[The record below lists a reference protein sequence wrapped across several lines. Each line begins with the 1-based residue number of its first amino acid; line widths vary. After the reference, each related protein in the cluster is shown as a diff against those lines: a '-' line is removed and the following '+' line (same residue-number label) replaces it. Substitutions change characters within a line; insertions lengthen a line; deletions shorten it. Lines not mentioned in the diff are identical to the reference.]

1 MFHNFTT
8 RSRKILKLA
17 EAEANRF
24 NNDYIGS
31 EHILLAFTKEGSGI
45 AHTALQNLG
54 VTLEQLE
61 KEIRKINKGTN
72 ARFDRKQKKIFFT
85 PGLKEVFDSA
95 LHEANMLGHDYVGT
109 EHLLLGLLYNRE
121 SKASLILEKIT
132 KLSSVKEEVL
142 KLLGSGPS
150 DNNDLPAPKEN
161 PSSKNKRNRKTKTLN
176 NFGRDLTYLAS
187 KDQLD
192 PTIGRSTEIER
203 IIQILSR
210 RIKNNPVLLGE
221 PGVGKTAIIE
231 GLAQKINQLEVPEI
245 LLNKRIVSLD
255 LAALVAG
262 TKYRGQ
268 FEERLKTILEEVQA
282 DGEVILFIDELHTLI
297 GAGGAEGAID
307 AANVL
312 KPALARG
319 EIQVIGATTF
329 DEYRKYVE
337 KDGALDRRFQTV
349 QVDPPSTEQT
359 FEILKGLQDYYEA
372 HHRVSYDDKAL
383 RLAIE
388 LADRY
393 ISGKFF
399 PDKVI
404 DIIDEAGARVNI
416 QNQTNPPEI
425 QKIDQEILIISKDI
439 EENVMLEDYE
449 EAAALR
455 DKKKNLEDRKKEIL
469 EERREKLSEMT
480 GYVDENCIY
489 ATVSKMTGI
498 PLQKVTKNES
508 ERLLSL
514 DGELNKIIIHQDK
527 AISAMAKSIR
537 KNRLGFR
544 DPNRPIGV
552 FLFVGPT
559 GVGKTLLAKKLA
571 ELLFD
576 SKENLI
582 QLDMSEFMEKFNVS
596 RLLGSPPGYVGYDSG
611 GQLTEKVRRKPHS
624 VLLLDEIE
632 KAHEEVYNIFLHIM
646 EEGKITDSAGKITDF
661 KNTIIILTSNV
672 GTSSIETRGH
682 FGFGKIESDSDYEL
696 MRETVISEL
705 KTTFKPEFLNRL
717 DDIIIFNK
725 LTEKDLLKV
734 FDLEIE
740 QLIDRLKHMSFTIN
754 VTQPAK
760 EWIIKTD
767 VQEIYGGRAIRR
779 AIEKR
784 VEDQLCEDYLREKL
798 HRNSDISI
806 SIKNEKLNFTYRKR
820 KE

>member
-17 EAEANRF
+17 EQEALRL

-31 EHILLAFTKEGSGI
+31 EHILLAFLKEAAGI
-45 AHTALQNLG
+45 AHTALQNLNI
-54 VTLEQLE
+54 TLVQLE
-61 KEIRKINKGTN
+61 KEIRKLNKEN
-72 ARFDRKQKKIFFT
+72 NVRFDRKQKKIFFT
-85 PGLKEVFDSA
+85 PRLKEVFDAA
-95 LHEANMLGHDYVGT
+95 LDEASMLGHDYIGT
-109 EHLLLGLLYNRE
+109 EHILLGLLINKE
-121 SKASLILEKIT
+121 SKASLVLEKLT
-132 KLSSVKEEVL
+132 KLSFIREEVL
-142 KLLGSGPS
+142 KLLGSGAS
-150 DNNDLPAPKEN
+150 ENNDMSMPKEN
-161 PSSKNKRNRKTKTLN
+161 NSKNKRNRKTKTLN
-176 NFGRDLTYLAS
+176 SFGRDLTLLAS

-192 PTIGRSTEIER
+192 PTIGRSAEIER
-203 IIQILSR
+203 IVQILSR

-231 GLAQKINQLEVPEI
+231 GLAQKINNLEVPEA
-245 LLNKRIVSLD
+245 LMNKRIVSLD

-268 FEERLKTILEEVQA
+268 FEERLKTILEEVQT
-282 DGEVILFIDELHTLI
+282 DGSVILFIDELHTLI

-329 DEYRKYVE
+329 DEYRKYIE

-349 QVDPPSTEQT
+349 LVDPPSTEQT

-372 HHRVSYDDKAL
+372 HHKVRYEDKAL

-393 ISGKFF
+393 IASKFF
-399 PDKVI
+399 PDKAI
-404 DIIDEAGARVNI
+404 DIIDEAGARINI
-416 QNQTNPPEI
+416 RNQTNPPDI
-425 QKIDQEILIISKDI
+425 QKIDQEIQIISKDI
-439 EENVMLEDYE
+439 QENVMFENFE

-455 DKKKNLEDRKKEIL
+455 DKKESLEKQKKEIL
-469 EERREKLSEMT
+469 EERRAKLSEMI
-480 GYVDENCIY
+480 GQVDEEGIY
-489 ATVSKMTGI
+489 ETVSKMTGI
-498 PLQKVTKNES
+498 PLQKVTKSES
-508 ERLLSL
+508 ERLLRL
-514 DGELNKIIIHQDK
+514 DDELNRTIVHQDK
-527 AISAMAKSIR
+527 AISLLAKAIR
-537 KNRLGFR
+537 KNRAGFR

-576 SKENLI
+576 SRENLI

-596 RLLGSPPGYVGYDSG
+596 RLLGSPPGYVGHDSG

-632 KAHEEVYNIFLHIM
+632 KAHEEIYNIFLHIM
-646 EEGKITDSAGKITDF
+646 EEGKVTDSSGKVTDF

-672 GTSSIETRGH
+672 GTASIESKGKL
-682 FGFGKIESDSDYEL
+682 GFGQIKSDTDYEV
-696 MRETVISEL
+696 MRDTVIKEL
-705 KTTFKPEFLNRL
+705 KKKFKPEFLNRL
-717 DDIIIFNK
+717 DDIIIFNR
-725 LTEKDLLKV
+725 LTDKDLLQV
-734 FDLEIE
+734 FDLEINQMIE
-740 QLIDRLKHMSFTIN
+740 RLKHLNLGIN
-754 VTQPAK
+754 VTQEAK
-760 EWIIKTD
+760 ELILKND

-798 HRNSDISI
+798 KKNSEISI
-806 SIKNEKLNFTYRKR
+806 SIKNDKLNFSYRKK